1 MRKRRAS
8 PVTRLDRCMR
18 WQGLQSLK
26 AESSLGL
33 RGNIGQL
40 SALCYTLSR
49 ASCSNRGVLVTEVSY
64 EFIANETLW
73 SLRLYPVPRQLW
85 LYSLRCF

>member
-1 MRKRRAS
+1 MLPADSLTRRCMRKRRAS

-33 RGNIGQL
+33 RGNI
-40 SALCYTLSR
+40 
-49 ASCSNRGVLVTEVSY
+49 
-64 EFIANETLW
+64 
-73 SLRLYPVPRQLW
+73 RQLASSNS
-85 LYSLRCF
+85 YVSNSYVTQSLSQVLGYVAI